1 MLVCLSHTA
10 RVNRWTLGAGEN
22 DTLGHTAGDELPR
35 VVATRI
41 RHQVRES
48 DTVAR
53 VGGDEFTVIP
63 PDIARREEAGNSFC
77 FCAVA

>member
-1 MLVCLSHTA
+1 
-10 RVNRWTLGAGEN
+10 
-22 DTLGHTAGDELPR
+22 
-35 VVATRI
+35 
-41 RHQVRES
+41 VRES